1 MTAVDNVSDLVA
13 EHVPHS
19 PGRLEA
25 LDGFRA
31 LAATFVVLTHV
42 GFQTGAAI
50 NGPYAGI
57 LSRLDIGV
65 TIFFLLSGFL
75 LFRPYVSRH
84 HDGGDPQPMRVY
96 AWHRFLRIMPAYWV
110 AVVGG
115 MVLIESNHGRP
126 VSDWLI
132 QLFAVQTYVTGGL
145 ILGLSQMWSLGTE
158 IAFYVALPF
167 IGRWLL
173 LKRSDDP
180 FGRWRRQWLMVG
192 VLVLVSQVWRA
203 GAFAVPDGPGLSLY
217 WLPNYLDWFALGM
230 ALAILRQRPP
240 GVARRVAMTMV
251 GLAELPGVCWTLAIS
266 AFWVST
272 TSLGGPYNLADS
284 SLSQTFTKHLLYAV
298 AGFFVLLPAAV
309 GSGRDRS
316 TRFFGSRVMTWLGSV
331 SYGIFLWNMAL
342 LFVAFALTRIDYFS
356 GQFWRIFAVE
366 AALTV
371 SVAAISW
378 YVVERPAL
386 RLRRLVR

>member
-1 MTAVDNVSDLVA
+1 MTSTVDTA
-13 EHVPHS
+13 EPS
-19 PGRLEA
+19 ATLSRSAGRLGA

-50 NGPYAGI
+50 NGPYAGL
-57 LSRLDIGV
+57 LSRLDVGV

-75 LFRPYVSRH
+75 LIGPFLSRH
-84 HDGGDPQPMRVY
+84 HGGGAPQPLRLY
-96 AWHRFLRIMPAYWV
+96 AWHRFLRIMPAYWL

-115 MVLIESNHGRP
+115 MLLIESNHGRP
-126 VSDWLI
+126 LSDWLI

-180 FGRWRRQWLMVG
+180 FGRWRRQWLMVA
-192 VLVLVSQVWRA
+192 VLVLVAQVWRA
-203 GAFAVPDGPGLSLY
+203 GALAAPGGAGLSLY

-230 ALAILRQRPP
+230 ALAVLRARPP
-240 GVARRVAMTMV
+240 GVSRRVALTFV
-251 GLAELPGVCWTLAIS
+251 GLAELPGVCWTIAIS
-266 AFWVST
+266 ALWVST
-272 TSLGGPYNLADS
+272 TSLGGPFD
-284 SLSQTFTKHLLYAV
+284 LSQSTPAQTFTKHLLYAGF
-298 AGFFVLLPAAV
+298 GFFVLLPATV
-309 GSGRDRS
+309 GTGRDRS
-316 TRFFGSRVMTWLGSV
+316 TRFFGSPFMRWLGTV
-331 SYGIFLWNMAL
+331 SYGMFLWNMAL
-342 LFVAFALTRIDYFS
+342 LFVAFSLTGITYFT
-356 GQFWRIFAVE
+356 GRFWTILAVE
-366 AALTV
+366 AVLTV
-371 SVAAISW
+371 AVAAVSW